1 LDFQRLLLPNGTTI
15 EETNGYQNR
24 KSKRGFYVSPKEL
37 LAMKTIAIGSIFV
50 LFAIV
55 AGIVTIAPTA
65 FADHATASVSVPV
78 GTSVPGCEETN
89 ECYIPAT
96 ATIDVGGEVTW
107 SNDDSA
113 AHTVTSGT
121 AAEGPDGL
129 FDSSLFMA
137 GTTFSVVFDDYD
149 TGTYPYFCMVH
160 PWMTGE
166 IIVQEAEA
174 EENGMEGAEEIMVEI
189 TTSDAGAGEVMIV
202 SVEITHIDGD
212 AVEHVNYDVI
222 ATQDGTTVLDD
233 TGVHDHD
240 GVMDHT
246 TMPLPMAASDASPV
260 DVTVTFNGFG
270 LPGEAMTGPVGEIAT
285 KQVVPEF
292 GTIAMMILAVSII
305 SIIAV
310 TAKTR
315 VIPRL

>member
-1 LDFQRLLLPNGTTI
+1 M
-15 EETNGYQNR
+15 
-24 KSKRGFYVSPKEL
+24 SPKESF
-37 LAMKTIAIGSIFV
+37 AMKTIAIGSIFV

-55 AGIVTIAPTA
+55 AGITTIAPSA
-65 FADHATASVSVPV
+65 FADHATASVSVPS
-78 GTSVPGCEETN
+78 GTSVPGCEDTN
-89 ECYIPAT
+89 ECFVPET
-96 ATIDVGGEVTW
+96 ATIDAGGEVTW

-121 AAEGPDGL
+121 AAVGPDGN

-137 GTTFSVVFDDYD
+137 GTTFSVVLDEE
-149 TGTYPYFCMVH
+149 GTYPYFCMVH
-160 PWMTGE
+160 PWMVGE
-166 IIVQEAEA
+166 IVVEAA
-174 EENGMEGAEEIMVEI
+174 GAEGGNEIMGDI
-189 TTSDAGAGEVMIV
+189 TTSDAGAGEVMTV
-202 SVEITHIDGD
+202 SVEITHMDGD
-212 AVEHVNYDVI
+212 AVEHVNYDVM

-260 DVTVTFNGFG
+260 DVTVTFSGFG

-305 SIIAV
+305 SIIAI